1 MKIDCSIISLVVGI
15 VIAVAFIFLLRWRK
29 SITKARQDQEQI
41 DRKLKE
47 DALDRALS
55 NGPRRSGTARS
66 QAPVEIHYNSV
77 AKKESGSMFRLTE
90 LAETVTKE
98 YLFSKT
104 DIIYIGEEYGQ
115 AAVFQEKGTNRLYC
129 ELFPH
134 GGSVYIRLCGKSE
147 ARLIRRKQTAP
158 LSENAIQ
165 LCSVDRIETQTGIFL
180 FELI

>member
-1 MKIDCSIISLVVGI
+1 
-15 VIAVAFIFLLRWRK
+15 
-29 SITKARQDQEQI
+29 
-41 DRKLKE
+41 
-47 DALDRALS
+47 
-55 NGPRRSGTARS
+55 
-66 QAPVEIHYNSV
+66 
-77 AKKESGSMFRLTE
+77 MFRLTE

-165 LCSVDRIETQTGIFL
+165 LCSGIVSKHKLAYFFSNSSKKSEDAIKQRKDVWL
-180 FELI
+180 S